1 MPGPGALNYHFDD
14 VHSHGATLKGQ
25 AASLEAEYHAI
36 MADVNAAADFWGGS
50 RNRFQQ
56 FVTELN
62 QLPDDLLRRSMSM
75 AARSRPSAR
84 TVQSLDQTSKADGR
98 SVRDSSAKG

>member
-36 MADVNAAADFWGGS
+36 MADVNAAADFWGGDLVGRSYVS
-50 RNRFQQ
+50 RNKIME
-56 FVTELN
+56 VKWN
-62 QLPDDLLRRSMSM
+62 DSRRLCVVS
-75 AARSRPSAR
+75 
-84 TVQSLDQTSKADGR
+84 
-98 SVRDSSAKG
+98 